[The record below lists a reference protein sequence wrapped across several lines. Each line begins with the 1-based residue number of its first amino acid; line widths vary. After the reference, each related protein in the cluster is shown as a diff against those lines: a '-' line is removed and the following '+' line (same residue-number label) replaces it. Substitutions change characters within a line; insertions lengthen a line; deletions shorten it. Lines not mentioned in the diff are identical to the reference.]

1 MFGEFIYISYKRRS
15 ALNIEQALSLVLD
28 KKMGAIFYS
37 LVVLMQVT
45 ALLSTSPPKCK
56 PSDSDCLKSA
66 AQALTPLLAA
76 GMPALGT
83 EPLDVMRVD
92 EIRMD
97 LAGLRLNMTNSSIK
111 GLKNAVIDKIKF
123 DMTKK
128 QLVIVYHADV
138 ELTGKYKA
146 AGRLIILPISGDGD
160 VKIELKNYNSK
171 ILIPFTIVKN
181 KEGKDT
187 MHMKEFKNEFD
198 IKDGAHYS
206 LTNLFNGNK
215 VLSDSMLKFM
225 NENWK
230 LLSTEFGGTLMQK
243 PNKKIFH
250 VIRKYL
256 HNKPIGEI
264 LDV

>member
-1 MFGEFIYISYKRRS
+1 
-15 ALNIEQALSLVLD
+15 
-28 KKMGAIFYS
+28 MGAIFYS

-76 GMPALGT
+76 GMPALGM
-83 EPLDVMRVD
+83 EPLDIMRVD

-97 LAGLRLNMTNSSIK
+97 LAGLRLNMTNSSIT

-123 DMTKK
+123 DMTKQ
-128 QLVIVYHADV
+128 QLVILYHADV
-138 ELTGKYKA
+138 ELTGQYKA

-171 ILIPFTIVKN
+171 MSIPFTIVKN

-256 HNKPIGEI
+256 QNKPIDEI